1 MRYHAIFTALALA
14 GAISLTACSPSEQA
28 ASNNTASLQSKQAS
42 TPAAPV
48 LLDEFKSRLDI
59 YYPVNLTADLS
70 HLSDAQR
77 SMLAKLIDASKI
89 MDDLFWQQA
98 FGEPKTA
105 FLARLPEGKL
115 RDFAEINY
123 GPWDRLNGDKAFLS
137 LYGEK
142 PLGAQFYPAD
152 MSKQELEQSTLADKA
167 GLYSLI
173 KRDDSGNLISVPYS
187 VAYKDELTR
196 AAALLHEAAA
206 LAQNSEFANYLTLR
220 AKALLDDNYQ
230 PSDMAWMDMK
240 TNPVELV
247 IGPIETYEDQLFGYR
262 AAFEAYVLIKDMQ
275 WSERLAK
282 YAATLPA
289 LQQGLP
295 VPEAYKQE
303 VPGSDADLNAYDVIY
318 YAGHSNAGSKTIAI
332 NLPNDEQVQ
341 LEKGTRRLQLKNAM
355 QAKFDHIMLP
365 IAQLLITPEQ
375 RKHVTFNAFFNNTM
389 FHEVAHGLGIK
400 NTLDGSGT
408 VRQALKEHASALE
421 EGKADILGLYM
432 ITQLKQQGMLEDG
445 ALEDY
450 YTTFMAGIFR
460 SVRFGASIAHGKAN
474 MIRFNYFA
482 EQGAFV
488 RNDDGTYKVDF
499 DKMQQAMAS
508 LSELILT
515 LQGDGNY
522 AGVAALVAD
531 KGVIKPQLAA
541 DLARLA
547 EADIPVDV
555 KFNQGKDILGL
566 N

>member
-14 GAISLTACSPSEQA
+14 GAISVTACSPNKPG
-28 ASNNTASLQSKQAS
+28 ASDNTTSQQKPQ
-42 TPAAPV
+42 AAPV
-48 LLDEFKSRLDI
+48 LLDEHKQRLDI
-59 YYPVNLTADLS
+59 YYPVDLTADLS

-77 SMLAKLIDASKI
+77 AMLAKLIDASKI

-98 FGEPKTA
+98 FGEPKAA
-105 FLARLPEGKL
+105 FLARLPAGKV
-115 RDFAEINY
+115 RDFAAINY

-137 LYGEK
+137 QYAEK

-173 KRDDSGNLISVPYS
+173 KRDDSGKLISVPYS
-187 VAYKDELTR
+187 IAYKDELTR
-196 AAALLHEAAA
+196 AATLLNEAAA

-262 AAFEAYVLIKDMQ
+262 AAFEAYVLVKDMQ

-295 VPEAYKQE
+295 VAEAYKQE

-365 IAQLLITPEQ
+365 IAQLLIAPEQ

-421 EGKADILGLYM
+421 EGKADILGVYM
-432 ITQLKQQGMLEDG
+432 ITQLKQQGMLEEG
-445 ALEDY
+445 ELEDY

-460 SVRFGASIAHGKAN
+460 SVRFGASSAHGKAN

-499 DKMQQAMAS
+499 DKMQTAMAS

-547 EADIPVDV
+547 AADIPVDV